1 LTVPCSKR
9 GDCFVDAGLTSTA
22 RRPDLGLGD
31 SLVGARLRRVFND
44 QRPRQGKLAERILSP
59 DEQTRILAYCGRV
72 PWLRPIILIAVLQ
85 ALRLGEVLA
94 LRPKDVDF
102 KAGKLTVLRSL
113 RKDGSFG
120 PTKGWKETDTRELH
134 VIDLHPQAAEI
145 LRSLTPLSPEA
156 PYFRNTLGEQRAYQD
171 VGKAWGKVR
180 KLAALSADARLPRFH
195 DLRHTAISRLANAP
209 GAQIPW
215 VQKFAR
221 HKKIQTTYEYVHEIR
236 DEERVKAAWTALS
249 V

>member
-113 RKDGSFG
+113 RKDGSYG
-120 PTKGWKETDTRELH
+120 PT
-134 VIDLHPQAAEI
+134 
-145 LRSLTPLSPEA
+145 
-156 PYFRNTLGEQRAYQD
+156 
-171 VGKAWGKVR
+171 
-180 KLAALSADARLPRFH
+180 
-195 DLRHTAISRLANAP
+195 
-209 GAQIPW
+209 
-215 VQKFAR
+215 
-221 HKKIQTTYEYVHEIR
+221 
-236 DEERVKAAWTALS
+236 
-249 V
+249 